1 MVERR
6 SPKPE
11 VGGSIPFAPA
21 NKVYEFMKNPLKF
34 IQDVKQEAFKVTW
47 PTAKETVVILNWQE
61 RRESNPQPPV
71 LETGALPIELHS
83 YSVYSIILVTTP
95 ALQFF
100 LLLE

>member
-21 NKVYEFMKNPLKF
+21 ISGNAKIMKNPLKF

-47 PTAKETVVILNWQE
+47 PTAKETVQ
-61 RRESNPQPPV
+61 
-71 LETGALPIELHS
+71 GALMVFAMAVIASL
-83 YSVYSIILVTTP
+83 
-95 ALQFF
+95 FF
-100 LLLE
+100 LLLDQILKFLLDVILKVSI